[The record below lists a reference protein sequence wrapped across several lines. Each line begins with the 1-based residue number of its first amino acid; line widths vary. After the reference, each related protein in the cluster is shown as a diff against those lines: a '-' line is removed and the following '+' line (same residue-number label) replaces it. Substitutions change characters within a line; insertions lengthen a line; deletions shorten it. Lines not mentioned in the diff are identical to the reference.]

1 MIKFLLPALGAV
13 FLATN
18 LSTALA
24 PREPLALGWQGGLLP
39 LERTNAVYVLPAKVG
54 KMEAEFTLKVNAR
67 EEISGSYR
75 YSKRP
80 GVVYKITGTRDK
92 NANWYLKEYTAGKLT
107 ARCDLKMEDN
117 CYVGRMYNT
126 GDGKAFNMSV
136 CNVMAEYEHEHYSK

>member
-1 MIKFLLPALGAV
+1 MIRFLLPALGAV
-13 FLATN
+13 FLTTN

-24 PREPLALGWQGGLLP
+24 PREPLTSGWQGGLLP

-136 CNVMAEYEHEHYSK
+136 CNAMAEYEHEHYSK